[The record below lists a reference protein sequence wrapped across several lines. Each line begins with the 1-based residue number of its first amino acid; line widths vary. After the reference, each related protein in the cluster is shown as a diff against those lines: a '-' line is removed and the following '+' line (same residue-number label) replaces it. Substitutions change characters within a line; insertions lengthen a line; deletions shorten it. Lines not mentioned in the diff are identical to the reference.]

1 MGQRDNM
8 KQVQYFKE
16 QAPFFDRLSSSGI
29 ELKKIDCITE
39 RMVRV
44 EFVNEAEFVKEQ
56 QNVNVVVAAY
66 TTSYGR
72 LQLYNCLEKL
82 DQRVLY
88 FDTGE
93 NESIIAVLW

>member
-1 MGQRDNM
+1 M
-8 KQVQYFKE
+8 
-16 QAPFFDRLSSSGI
+16 SSF
-29 ELKKIDCITE
+29 L
-39 RMVRV
+39 
-44 EFVNEAEFVKEQ
+44 NEAEFVKEQ
-56 QNVNVVVAAY
+56 QNINVMVASY

-82 DQRVLY
+82 DRRVLY